1 MHGKKGNYHVN
12 ASESGIIR
20 LPLYSE
26 TDVQFDRYLK
36 QEKGITDRDDVQ
48 LILSG
53 KGLLNVYDFVANK
66 LNAPGSSSLSLEQSQ
81 RPEEI

>member
-1 MHGKKGNYHVN
+1 MN

-26 TDVQFDRYLK
+26 ADILFDNFIK
-36 QEKGITDRDDVQ
+36 EEKGIKDRDDVQ

-53 KGLLNVYDFVANK
+53 KGLLNVYDFLANK
-66 LNAPGSSSLSLEQSQ
+66 LNSPGSSSLSIE
-81 RPEEI
+81 